1 MCFKTYTIFSKVHAL
16 WEGISQGILDCTGE
30 SNQSQGSLSERGRKL
45 RGRKLRVSTGR
56 CTLKLRV
63 SIRKQKV
70 GGMPGRGKSEGMQ
83 GTPRSWE
90 KQVNR
95 FSPQSLQNE
104 PALMTS
110 IDSDLDLWPLQ
121 YLMDEK
127 FILF

>member
-1 MCFKTYTIFSKVHAL
+1 MCFKTYTIFSKGHAL

-30 SNQSQGSLSERGRKL
+30 SNQSQGSLSE

-83 GTPRSWE
+83 GTPRS
-90 KQVNR
+90 
-95 FSPQSLQNE
+95 
-104 PALMTS
+104 
-110 IDSDLDLWPLQ
+110 
-121 YLMDEK
+121 
-127 FILF
+127 